1 MHICVRSARVVMGSG
16 LSHAVL
22 RGGVVTTQSDLRMR
36 TRRDGTLTNHVGHS
50 HSLASSGGA
59 NSSLKYALIRSTIW
73 EACSMSTRSQTESRN
88 MEWGVSEA
96 ALAKT
101 PFVSAFRRDE
111 ADQRAARRV
120 EQER

>member
-22 RGGVVTTQSDLRMR
+22 RGGVMTTQSGLRMR
-36 TRRDGTLTNHVGHS
+36 TRHDGTLTNHVGHS

-59 NSSLKYALIRSTIW
+59 NSSSRYALIRSTTW
-73 EACSMSTRSQTESRN
+73 EVCSMSIRSRTESRS

-96 ALAKT
+96 VLAKT

-111 ADQRAARRV
+111 DDQRAARPV
-120 EQER
+120 EQGR